1 MKSVSTPT
9 NNNSTGNVGHQGP
22 NSQQNTVLCT
32 ILYSVVARPQ
42 ATKIEEIL
50 IRKSLLNQGIAD
62 YTGTETVAKNLSL
75 KNYCGN

>member
-1 MKSVSTPT
+1 MKSVSTTPT
-9 NNNSTGNVGHQGP
+9 SNSTGKVDYQRTELSTKH
-22 NSQQNTVLCT
+22 
-32 ILYSVVARPQ
+32 YSIQYNVVARPQ

-50 IRKSLLNQGIAD
+50 ICKSLLNQGIAD